1 MFAFRV
7 RTSVNSVLRAIA
19 AVPLVAAA
27 LFAQTGSITGKVTD
41 AKSGRP
47 IENAQVQA
55 QLLGGASY
63 GAISGTDGSF
73 RVVNLPDGSYSVTV
87 RALGFQSKGFPA
99 QRPGSVVNAVLT
111 ERTTEL
117 NQTVVTA
124 SRNRPEKA
132 LDAPASI
139 SVINSERIEERPAVT
154 VADHLQNTPGVDIS
168 RGGITQ
174 SNIVARGFNNAF
186 SGAMLMLQDYRFAG
200 VPSLRVNVPFLMTG
214 TNEDI
219 DRIEVLL
226 GPASALYGPNSG
238 NGVLHVITKSPFN
251 SQGTTVSVDGGER
264 SILKTSL
271 RHAGKVNDKLAYKLS
286 GEYMQGKDW
295 QFIDPA
301 EPTKFPSTTN
311 VPLARRGQVNN
322 RDFDVMRYTGEAR
335 VDVRPTENTEAITTV
350 GYTKVGSGL
359 ELTGANGA
367 TQVKN
372 WSYFNVQQ
380 RFRWN
385 RLFAQAFLNSSD
397 AGNNDPQSTTGT
409 YQLRSGQPIVDQSR
423 VAAFQLQHGF
433 DLGKSQSF
441 TYGADY
447 IWTNPRTSGTT
458 NGGNENVDNMTEYG
472 AYIQSSTKP
481 IKQLEILLAARGDGN
496 NVIKG
501 NFFSPRAAILIK
513 PTENQNI
520 RFTFNRAFSTPANF
534 SFFLD
539 LISSPNIGGSGFDV
553 VARGNP
559 PKAGFQFNRSC
570 TNNSA
575 FENFCMKSAFTGAG
589 GYVATSAAAAFPG
602 AVQALAS
609 RLTPGIAGALQQAG
623 LPASVAAQLA
633 AGATAFLGTRTPT
646 NADLATRVSL
656 LTSPTTALAGSQV
669 QDISPLNAAFNNTYE
684 VGYKAVLGNRV
695 RFDISGWVQEK
706 GDVGSGAALV
716 TPNVFFGNPQQL
728 GAYLGQQLGAN
739 LGPQLAALG
748 LTSAQIGAIVS
759 GVAGALTPSVASLPL
774 GVVTFNDPNTRANAI
789 YATYRSANSKVW
801 VGGVDLAADVVATDQ
816 VTFDMAYSYQNRNV
830 FNGIDGG
837 NGGPL
842 MSNSPKNHGSIG
854 IRYRNENNGIGFELR
869 SRYSDAYPI
878 NSSVFA
884 TNVAFAIAAGQPGA
898 PASTPTATGYGKCPA
913 TAGTGVYCYDNVPS
927 VTTFDA
933 QVSKRFTIGAQKLL
947 WSINAQNVTDKKYTT
962 FAGVPQ
968 IGRMVLTRLQFQF

>member
-1 MFAFRV
+1 MFAFRF
-7 RTSVNSVLRAIA
+7 RPLLSAALRSLLSV
-19 AVPLVAAA
+19 PVAAA
-27 LFAQTGSITGKVTD
+27 SLAAQTGMITGKVTD
-41 AKSGRP
+41 AASGRP

-55 QLLGGASY
+55 QIVGGLSY
-63 GAISGTDGSF
+63 GAITNADGAF
-73 RVVNLPDGSYSVTV
+73 RVVNLPDGTYNVTA
-87 RALGFQSKGFPA
+87 RALGYQSKMFPGI
-99 QRPGSVVNAVLT
+99 RPGGTVNAALAERSNVLS
-111 ERTTEL
+111 
-117 NQTVVTA
+117 QTVVTA

-139 SVINSERIEERPAVT
+139 SVISSERVEERPAVT
-154 VADHLQNTPGVDIS
+154 VADHLQNTPGVNIS

-174 SNIVARGFNNAF
+174 SNVVTRGFNNAF
-186 SGAMLMLQDYRFAG
+186 SGSMLMLQDYRFAG

-271 RHAGKVNDKLAYKLS
+271 RHAGKASDKLAYKLS

-295 QFIDPA
+295 EYIDPA
-301 EPTKFPSTTN
+301 EPTKFPNTTN
-311 VPLARRGQVNN
+311 VPVARRGLANN

-335 VDVRPTENTEAITTV
+335 IDVRPTENTEAITTV

-385 RLFAQAFLNSSD
+385 RVFAQAFLNSSD
-397 AGNNDPQSTTGT
+397 AGNNDAQSSTGT
-409 YQLRSGQPIVDQSR
+409 FQLRSGQPIVDKSR

-433 DLGKSQSF
+433 DLGKKQSF

-447 IWTNPRTSGTT
+447 IWTNPRTAGTT

-481 IKQLEILLAARGDGN
+481 IKQIELLLAARGDGN
-496 NVIKG
+496 NVINGK
-501 NFFSPRAAILIK
+501 FFSPRAALLIK

-539 LISSPNIGGSGFDV
+539 LISSPNVGGSGFDL

-559 PKAGFQFNRSC
+559 PKNGFQFNRSC
-570 TNNSA
+570 TSNNA

-589 GYVATSAAAAFPG
+589 GYVSTSAASAFPG

-623 LPASVAAQLA
+623 LPATVAAQLA
-633 AGATAFLGTRTPT
+633 AGATTFLGTRQPT

-656 LTSPTTALAGSQV
+656 ISSPTTALTGSQI
-669 QDISPLNAAFNNTYE
+669 QDITPLNAAFNNTFE
-684 VGYKAVLGNRV
+684 VGYKAVIGNRV
-695 RFDISGWVQEK
+695 RFDVSGWVQEK

-716 TPNVFFGNPQQL
+716 TPNVFFGNPTQL
-728 GAYLGQQLGAN
+728 GGYLGQQLGAN

-748 LTSAQIGAIVS
+748 LTSAQISAIVS
-759 GVAGALTPSVASLPL
+759 GVAGALTPSIASLPL
-774 GVVTFNDPNTRANAI
+774 GVVTFNDPNAKANAI
-789 YATYRSANSKVW
+789 YATYRSANSKLW
-801 VGGVDLAADVVATDQ
+801 VGGVDLAADVAATDQ
-816 VTFDMAYSYQNRNV
+816 FTFDVSYSYQNRNV
-830 FNGIDGG
+830 FTGIDGG

-854 IRYRNENNGIGFELR
+854 VRYRNENNGIGFEVR
-869 SRYSDAYPI
+869 SRYSDAYPV

-884 TNVAFAIAAGQPGA
+884 TNVAIPIAAGQPGA
-898 PASTPTATGYGKCPA
+898 PTATPTATGYGKCPA
-913 TAGTGVYCYDNVPS
+913 AAGTGVFCYDNVPA

-947 WSINAQNVTDKKYTT
+947 WSINAQNLTDNKYRT
-962 FAGVPQ
+962 FAGVPET
-968 IGRMVLTRLQFQF
+968 GRMLLTRLQYQF